1 MNPDFLI
8 VGAGIGGTVLA
19 ELLGR
24 GGRKVLVLEKE
35 TAAPQW
41 VRPEILWPATVRQLF
56 SLAPKQT
63 WEEDALLRQ
72 AGIKLHTRRGAFQLL
87 SLESLAKTGVERWAA
102 DAGQLRERLM
112 RLDSFELRRGVE
124 VIEVLEE
131 KNRIV
136 GVRSRHLVTG
146 QEVDLL
152 ASWTIGDDGVHSRVR
167 QACGLEMKTKLFPI
181 DFLCFGFSWPASF
194 EAATP
199 NAWLDIDGPHSAIL
213 ALLAVPLPQ
222 RRGAGVLLVRPE
234 LFETDGLAEQA
245 WRQFCSIDAAIQE
258 VIHDKR
264 FPEDFVRVRRPW
276 GHAQRYGREGA
287 ILMGDA
293 AHPVSPAGGQGANM
307 SVADARVM
315 ADIALHAPSHL
326 LEEYER
332 RRREANARS
341 LRFTQGAARLLALPG
356 WTTPPTSLL
365 ISVVRWANRHP
376 SVITPFIRYVS
387 TAFEERR
394 R

>member
-24 GGRKVLVLEKE
+24 SRKKVLVLEKE

-41 VRPEILWPATVRQLF
+41 VRPEILWPATVRSLF
-56 SLAPKQT
+56 SLAPRET
-63 WEEDALLRQ
+63 WEEDALLPQR
-72 AGIKLHTRRGAFQLL
+72 GVKLHTRRGMFQLL
-87 SLESLAKTGVERWAA
+87 SPESLAKTGV
-102 DAGQLRERLM
+102 D
-112 RLDSFELRRGVE
+112 
-124 VIEVLEE
+124 
-131 KNRIV
+131 
-136 GVRSRHLVTG
+136 
-146 QEVDLL
+146 
-152 ASWTIGDDGVHSRVR
+152 GDDGVHSRVR

-234 LFETDGLAEQA
+234 LFETDGLPEQA
-245 WRQFCSIDAAIQE
+245 WRQFCSIDAAIQD
-258 VIHDKR
+258 VVQDRR
-264 FPEDFVRVRRPW
+264 FPGDFVRVRRPW
-276 GHAQRYGREGA
+276 GHAPRYGKEGA

-307 SVADARVM
+307 SVADARAL
-315 ADIALHAPSHL
+315 ADVALHAPSHL

-365 ISVVRWANRHP
+365 ISVVHWANRHP